1 MKSAIVVFPGTN
13 REKDVATALKK
24 ASGHDPIMVWHK
36 EPVLPKVDLVVVPGG
51 FSYGDYLRTGAMAA
65 QSSVMAAVK
74 DHASRG
80 GAVLGICNG
89 FQIITEAGL
98 LPGVLMRN
106 ASLKFI
112 CRFTTMRVDNTD
124 SPFTRKYVQGQV
136 LRIPIAHNEGN
147 YYTDDET
154 LRKIEDQ
161 GRVVL
166 RYCNDVGEIGDSRDK
181 NPNGARNG
189 IAGIISENR
198 RVLGMMPH
206 PENAIDAL
214 HGGTDGKALF
224 DGIVEALA

>member
-13 REKDVATALKK
+13 REKDVAVALKK
-24 ASGHDPIMVWHK
+24 ASGHDPVMVWHK
-36 EPVLPKVDLVVVPGG
+36 DATLPDVDLVVVPGG
-51 FSYGDYLRTGAMAA
+51 FSYGDYLRSGAMAA
-65 QSSVMAAVK
+65 QSSVMNAVK
-74 DHASRG
+74 AHAKRG

-98 LPGVLMRN
+98 LPGALMRN

-112 CRFTTMRVDNTD
+112 CRFVTMRVENTD
-124 SPFTRKYVQGQV
+124 SPFTKKYQAKQV
-136 LRIPIAHNEGN
+136 IRIPIAHNEGN
-147 YYTDDET
+147 YFTDDET
-154 LRKIEDQ
+154 LKTLEDQ

-166 RYCNDVGEIGDSRDK
+166 RYCDAGGEIGDSRDR

-198 RVLGMMPH
+198 RVMGLMPH

-224 DGIVEALA
+224 DSVVEFLA

>member
-13 REKDVATALKK
+13 REKDVAIALKK
-24 ASGHDPIMVWHK
+24 ASGIDPVMVWHK
-36 EPVLPKVDLVVVPGG
+36 EPVLPNVDLVVVPGG

-65 QSSVMAAVK
+65 QSSVMAAVRA
-74 DHASRG
+74 HAARG

-112 CRFTTMRVDNTD
+112 CKFTNLRVDNTD
-124 SPFTRKYVQGQV
+124 SPFTRKYARGQV
-136 LRIPIAHNEGN
+136 LRIPVAHNEGN
-147 YYTDDET
+147 YFTDDET
-154 LRKIEDQ
+154 LKKLEDQ

-166 RYCNDVGEIGDSRDK
+166 RYCNDAGETGDTRDK

-189 IAGIISENR
+189 IAGIVSENR

-206 PENAIDAL
+206 PENAIDIL
-214 HGGTDGKALF
+214 HGGADGKALF
-224 DGIVEALA
+224 DGIVEGLA